1 MCMSLIY
8 WNESEW
14 FLSFS
19 FFDVS
24 YSLCQEYDETMDHLQ
39 SDIESLETEKGE
51 LREKLKAL
59 NKKTLYD
66 ALSKSSPLTGN
77 DTSLTLTLETSTT
90 SYNWSKLVTF

>member
-1 MCMSLIY
+1 
-8 WNESEW
+8 
-14 FLSFS
+14 
-19 FFDVS
+19 
-24 YSLCQEYDETMDHLQ
+24 MDHLQ

-90 SYNWSKLVTF
+90 SYN